1 MNLRCIYCQTPF
13 TLSRMEMLNGII
25 TMNEKHQNHYDAHC
39 PRCRRAN
46 SISRQR
52 MELFFPNW
60 QAAAKELASAPQP
73 TPPAPIE
80 KQAPVT
86 PKAEIPATALLK
98 TEPLSKADREMME
111 KKLAEKKPAAKAA
124 ASPKEKKP
132 VAAKASAAKSS
143 STGKKPAAALKKPAA
158 GATSK
163 TKKPA
168 AKTAES
174 KPKKK

>member
-13 TLSRMEMLNGII
+13 TLSRMEMLNGIV

-60 QAAAKELASAPQP
+60 QAAAKELASTPAPVETP
-73 TPPAPIE
+73 TPKE
-80 KQAPVT
+80 EV
-86 PKAEIPATALLK
+86 PATAFLK
-98 TEPLSKADREMME
+98 TEPLPK
-111 KKLAEKKPAAKAA
+111 AAKELIEKAA
-124 ASPKEKKP
+124 TKKAAESSTKEKKP
-132 VAAKASAAKSS
+132 AAKASAAKSPAKEKKPAAVA
-143 STGKKPAAALKKPAA
+143 KKPAAAKGSTAKKS
-158 GATSK
+158 TTK
-163 TKKPA
+163 T
-168 AKTAES
+168 TES